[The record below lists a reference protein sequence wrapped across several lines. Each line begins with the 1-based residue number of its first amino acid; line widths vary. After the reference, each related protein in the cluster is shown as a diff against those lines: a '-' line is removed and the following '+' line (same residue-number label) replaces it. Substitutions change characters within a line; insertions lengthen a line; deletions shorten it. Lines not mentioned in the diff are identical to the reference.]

1 MFREMRRF
9 KQKVSTEE
17 CERILSEEKR
27 AVFSVIGDDGYPYG
41 VPINYLYDKSDNC
54 IYFHCAKEGH
64 KLDAIKHCDKVCLTV
79 HDNGYQKD
87 DWSYYVTSVIVF
99 GRASVMED
107 GDKKR
112 EKARQFGAK
121 YFPTKEE
128 LDAEIAHSY
137 NRVNIICIKIE
148 HMTGKLVHEK

>member
-1 MFREMRRF
+1 MFREMRRI
-9 KQKVSTEE
+9 KQQLSEQE
-17 CERILSEEKR
+17 CQRILSEQKR
-27 AVFSVIGDDGYPYG
+27 AVLSVVGDDGYPYG
-41 VPINYLYDKSDNC
+41 VPINYYYDKADNC

-64 KLDAIKHCDKVCLTV
+64 KLDSIMRCDKVCLTV

-107 GDKKR
+107 GDLKL
-112 EKARQFGAK
+112 EKARLFGAK

-128 LDAEIAHSY
+128 LDDEIKRSF
-137 NRVNIICIKIE
+137 NRANIICIKIE